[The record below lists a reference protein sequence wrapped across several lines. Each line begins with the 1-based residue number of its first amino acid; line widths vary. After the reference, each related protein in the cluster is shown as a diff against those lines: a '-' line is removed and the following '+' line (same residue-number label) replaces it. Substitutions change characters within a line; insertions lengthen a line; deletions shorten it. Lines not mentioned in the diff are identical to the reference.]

1 MHIDLY
7 ERIWMSIS
15 VGAIIL
21 MLIAVGLAGFGLGV
35 QMPGAAGTLDPRK
48 LSEEAPFNQPGVYEV
63 APGKYQV
70 IMIASTWAFN
80 PAEVTVPAGADV
92 KFKVTSRD
100 ITHGILIEDTNANV
114 MILPGQV
121 SEFTLRFDK
130 PGTYRFVCHEYCGV
144 GHQAMAGQI
153 IVEP

>member
-7 ERIWMSIS
+7 ERIWMNIS

-21 MLIAVGLAGFGLGV
+21 MLVAVGVAGFGLGV
-35 QMPGAAGTLDPRK
+35 QMPGAEGTLDPRN

-80 PAEVTVPAGADV
+80 PAEVTVPAGAEV

-100 ITHGILIEDTNANV
+100 ITHGILIENTNANV
-114 MILPGQV
+114 MILPGQI
-121 SEFTLRFDK
+121 SEFTLRFDQ

-153 IVEP
+153 IGEP